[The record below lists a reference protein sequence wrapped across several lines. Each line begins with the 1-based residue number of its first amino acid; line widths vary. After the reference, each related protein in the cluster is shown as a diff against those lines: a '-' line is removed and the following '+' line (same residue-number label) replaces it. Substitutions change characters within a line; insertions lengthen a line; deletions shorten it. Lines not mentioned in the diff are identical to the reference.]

1 MGGLVCGLL
10 LMEPNL
16 TVLSSSDSLSD
27 EELFFL
33 SSTEVSDCSL
43 VSSVEV
49 SEAEVDDTEVVDL
62 LLVVDL
68 EVVDSVLLGL
78 VLDVDF
84 VESILFAFF
93 SSFFLSFFCLM
104 VFDSL
109 LACVTAGEISRTT
122 EVALGWFLTTPVFLS
137 SLAPTAAAAD
147 FIWPH

>member
-1 MGGLVCGLL
+1 MDCWVCGLL

-49 SEAEVDDTEVVDL
+49 SEADVEDTEVVDL

-78 VLDVDF
+78 VLDVDL

-104 VFDSL
+104 VL
-109 LACVTAGEISRTT
+109 KNLWIVI
-122 EVALGWFLTTPVFLS
+122 
-137 SLAPTAAAAD
+137 AAATTSAG
-147 FIWPH
+147 